1 MSKLPKYFIVDAD
14 AMPEIF
20 RKVAQSK
27 VLLETG
33 EADTVNAAAM
43 AVGISRSAYYK
54 YKDSVRPFQD
64 MLHGRI
70 VTFQIL
76 LRDEPGILSGVLN
89 IFGGSGGNMEDII
102 ACVMAKNP
110 NARIIVSAIAM
121 ESAMAAISAF
131 EKQGISAEIVQLC
144 VSRSKQA
151 GGLHMMTA
159 LNPIFIISGGSNG

>member
-1 MSKLPKYFIVDAD
+1 MGGRGSGGGRSGGGGGAPDIMEALPAPDAAFI
-14 AMPEIF
+14 
-20 RKVAQSK
+20 
-27 VLLETG
+27 
-33 EADTVNAAAM
+33 
-43 AVGISRSAYYK
+43 
-54 YKDSVRPFQD
+54 
-64 MLHGRI
+64 
-70 VTFQIL
+70 
-76 LRDEPGILSGVLN
+76 
-89 IFGGSGGNMEDII
+89 GGSGGNMEDII